1 MLPPWVVADKFCLLY
16 PNRIKGIVRPPGW
29 KNWKAVS
36 KHWSIP
42 DQLILS
48 AVAGKEADCFGL
60 RWGEQTRFAVL
71 DIDSRT
77 SQYYNGAKLAELLA
91 RLAEVELKANIYQSS
106 ASQGWHLYLPFDQPE
121 QSDEVERTLK
131 RWLKAQGYQIINGQ
145 LEVFPSGNGL
155 RLPLQPGFAWLDQQS
170 NLVRTREELSTDE
183 ALASFLTDLEANAR
197 NWAEVKKL
205 IESQISAIDRAAGR
219 GAQAHEKRLN
229 LDGLEQIYSRG
240 KIEDIWEKGRK
251 WWRDGLL
258 NNGERHDAVLAIG
271 HYLWF
276 GDVERQIPALPG
288 SHRNDEYRALLI
300 EQWLNKSHNNK
311 CRHINEGSWEIVHDQ
326 IERAVIWRPKKEEKP
341 REPYLLT
348 DRLLKRLIAL
358 YRRTGRIWSIE
369 MFEKANQNRKL
380 EARARIAEAIC
391 ELEDEGTQI
400 SIAEVARRAKAD
412 WRTVKKNWDLRA
424 AVLVRTLEEK
434 RTSKT
439 ETNKDLLA
447 CSGGDYNQLGG
458 WGTGAASEQKLLELS
473 SKFFADSENLEDLDP
488 CVPMETTKAIVE
500 LGSQAQGNAFDTS
513 IGNDGNYLDQI
524 TTAILGLGKI
534 TFYPAFGSQRR
545 LVQSLLF
552 GLEGSGRKQNSHD
565 SSELA
570 PIVLTPP
577 YLLPGKKPSNEPPSS
592 ISLHSLNGF
601 LPSYAEPS
609 PGPFHLPFRQIDDG
623 SPVRCNL
630 GRTADVAGGLEL
642 RRRRQRTGKLWPV
655 HGNQEC
661 GTIASLT
668 GLIAVTTCYRSVK
681 ILVEIA
687 VNHVHA
693 VLSASCLKRKGA
705 KSPLTGCLRLV
716 TRRKVRGPPTFSN
729 SRKRMQRA
737 RKGH

>member
-1 MLPPWVVADKFCLLY
+1 MLPPWVVADKFYSLY
-16 PNRIKGIVRPPGW
+16 PNRLKGIVRPPGW
-29 KNWKAVS
+29 KNWKVVS
-36 KHWSIP
+36 KHWYIP
-42 DQLILS
+42 DQSILS
-48 AVAGKEADCFGL
+48 AVAGKEADFFGL

-91 RLAEVELKANIYQSS
+91 RLAEVGLKANIYQSS
-106 ASQGWHLYLPFDQPE
+106 ASRGWHLYLPFDQPE

-131 RWLKAQGYQIINGQ
+131 RWLKALGYQIINGQ

-183 ALASFLTDLEANAR
+183 ALASFLMDLEAKAR
-197 NWAEVKKL
+197 NWAEAKKL

-258 NNGERHDAVLAIG
+258 NNGERHDAVLAVG

-311 CRHINEGSWEIVHDQ
+311 CRHINEGKWEIVQDQ

-369 MFEKANQNRKL
+369 QFEKANQNRKL

-439 ETNKDLLA
+439 EANKDLLA

-458 WGTGAASEQKLLELS
+458 WGTGASSEIES
-473 SKFFADSENLEDLDP
+473 SKGSLENIVADLVPLIQERPDLFDQESLHSEP
-488 CVPMETTKAIVE
+488 
-500 LGSQAQGNAFDTS
+500 
-513 IGNDGNYLDQI
+513 
-524 TTAILGLGKI
+524 
-534 TFYPAFGSQRR
+534 
-545 LVQSLLF
+545 
-552 GLEGSGRKQNSHD
+552 GSGIIPSQVGLVESVTANYPPTDLFEKEHKKPLLRLLAGGAA
-565 SSELA
+565 SSLELA
-570 PIVLTPP
+570 PIGYSVFETLRLKLFGATANNSTASETLTLEPSLRASLATGSNTGAPKRCMWVKPGVSGSLLKRLPP
-577 YLLPGKKPSNEPPSS
+577 RLAAGPLHLPQT
-592 ISLHSLNGF
+592 GF
-601 LPSYAEPS
+601 LLVAPARARDFA
-609 PGPFHLPFRQIDDG
+609 PGSGQIFYMAPQALFRI
-623 SPVRCNL
+623 
-630 GRTADVAGGLEL
+630 RTDFLYGAARNYRGLE
-642 RRRRQRTGKLWPV
+642 QVSFYGKLGHQSNRKLWR
-655 HGNQEC
+655 C
-661 GTIASLT
+661 AS
-668 GLIAVTTCYRSVK
+668 
-681 ILVEIA
+681 
-687 VNHVHA
+687 
-693 VLSASCLKRKGA
+693 
-705 KSPLTGCLRLV
+705 
-716 TRRKVRGPPTFSN
+716 RGPPLMAAKFLIA
-729 SRKRMQRA
+729 KR
-737 RKGH
+737 G

>member
-1 MLPPWVVADKFCLLY
+1 MVADKFCLLY

-91 RLAEVELKANIYQSS
+91 RLAEVGLKANIYQSS

-197 NWAEVKKL
+197 NWAEAKKL

-348 DRLLKRLIAL
+348 SRLLKRLIAL

-447 CSGGDYNQLGG
+447 RSGGDYNQLGG

-524 TTAILGLGKI
+524 TTAVLGLEKI

-545 LVQSLLF
+545 QVQSLLV
-552 GLEGSGRKQNSHD
+552 GLDGFGRKQNSHEG

-570 PIVLTPP
+570 PIYLTPP
-577 YLLPGKKPSNEPPSS
+577 FLLCLAHEPTTCTQYQTRQGALRVPSED
-592 ISLHSLNGF
+592 LT
-601 LPSYAEPS
+601 
-609 PGPFHLPFRQIDDG
+609 PGPVLRGVQAELQE
-623 SPVRCNL
+623 S
-630 GRTADVAGGLEL
+630 AGGLEL
-642 RRRRQRTGKLWPV
+642 SRRRQRTGKAPSQ
-655 HGNQEC
+655 GNLEY
-661 GTIASLT
+661 GRIVSLT
-668 GLIAVTTCYRSVK
+668 GLVAVTTCYHSVK
-681 ILVEIA
+681 ILVRIV
-687 VNHVHA
+687 VNYCQA
-693 VLSASCLKRKGA
+693 
-705 KSPLTGCLRLV
+705 GCLRLV
-716 TRRKVRGPPTFSN
+716 TRRKVRGPPAFCN
-729 SRKRMQRA
+729 SRRRMQRA
-737 RKGH
+737 RKRH

>member
-1 MLPPWVVADKFCLLY
+1 MVADKFCLLY

-29 KNWKAVS
+29 KNWKAVG
-36 KHWSIP
+36 KHWSMS
-42 DQLILS
+42 DQSILS
-48 AVAGKEADCFGL
+48 AVAGKEPNFWGL

-77 SQYYNGAKLAELLA
+77 SQYYNGTKLAELLA
-91 RLAEVELKANIYQSS
+91 RLAEVGLKANIYQSS
-106 ASQGWHLYLPFDQPE
+106 ASRGWHLYLPFDQPE

-131 RWLKAQGYQIINGQ
+131 RWLKAQGYQIMNGQ

-170 NLVRTREELSTDE
+170 NLVRTREELSTNE
-183 ALASFLTDLEANAR
+183 ALASFVFDLEAKAR
-197 NWAEVKKL
+197 NWAEAKKL

-219 GAQAHEKRLN
+219 DAQAHEKRLN

-311 CRHINEGSWEIVHDQ
+311 CRHINEGRWEIVKDQ

-380 EARARIAEAIC
+380 EARARIAETIC
-391 ELEDEGTQI
+391 VLEDEGTQI

-434 RTSKT
+434 RTSET
-439 ETNKDLLA
+439 ETNKNLLA
-447 CSGGDYNQLGG
+447 CSGGDYNQKGG
-458 WGTGAASEQKLLELS
+458 GGTGVASEIECFELVEIAS
-473 SKFFADSENLEDLDP
+473 LFATPDTNTDFEDTNKNSLDVLFTESTQDIAEP
-488 CVPMETTKAIVE
+488 A
-500 LGSQAQGNAFDTS
+500 SQAQGNALAS
-513 IGNDGNYLDQI
+513 KNEPHGNPLSVVAV
-524 TTAILGLGKI
+524 AILPLGKI
-534 TFYPAFGSQRR
+534 AFILPYGSQRR
-545 LVQSLLF
+545 PQLKSKFESQLNGQLKNDARRLLWEPF
-552 GLEGSGRKQNSHD
+552 ERKQPGQKQLLLRLLKGGAAKNS
-565 SSELA
+565 SKVLA
-570 PIVLTPP
+570 PIVLTPAYP
-577 YLLPGKKPSNEPPSS
+577 LPGYKPNGEPPASR
-592 ISLHSLNGF
+592 
-601 LPSYAEPS
+601 PS
-609 PGPFHLPFRQIDDG
+609 PAGSFGSLDAGTLVHRYSGRAADG
-623 SPVRCNL
+623 AAGFKPAA
-630 GRTADVAGGLEL
+630 RT
-642 RRRRQRTGKLWPV
+642 RT
-655 HGNQEC
+655 E
-661 GTIASLT
+661 AS
-668 GLIAVTTCYRSVK
+668 
-681 ILVEIA
+681 
-687 VNHVHA
+687 
-693 VLSASCLKRKGA
+693 
-705 KSPLTGCLRLV
+705 
-716 TRRKVRGPPTFSN
+716 RGPPAAS
-729 SRKRMQRA
+729 S
-737 RKGH
+737 